1 MPIKVYELAKEFGVK
16 NTEMVKTLTQMGME
30 RLSPSSDLNEA
41 DEAKARAAFD
51 GRKAETG
58 SSDEDEGAAP
68 AKAAP
73 AASGR
78 NGAASN
84 GNGAA
89 PRIARNGA
97 AGTTPAAKTATP
109 APAAAAPAGQP
120 IDITAEMI
128 SIKELAEKL
137 DVKAGDIQKILV
149 GYGILAGLN
158 QRLAPDAVQRI
169 AQKLGKTVR
178 FPAQTPPA
186 APAAT
191 PDASAKPAP
200 AAPQAPARTAAPK
213 TNAPTR
219 VRAAQARTSGGG
231 GQGMVARPP
240 VVTIMG
246 HVDHGKT
253 TLLDTIRKASVA
265 SGEAGGITQHIGA
278 YQVEVGTQRITF
290 LDTPGH
296 AAFGAM
302 RARGTSVTDIVVIV
316 VAADDSVK
324 PQTEEA
330 ITLAKEANVPI
341 IVAINKT
348 DLPDADPDR
357 VLTDLTRYDIVPEAF
372 GGDVQTVNLSAKTGA
387 GISDLLDTI
396 LLVSEAVVEPKAD
409 PHGKAQGAVIEAKQ
423 EKGRG
428 AVVSV
433 LVQQGTLKMGD
444 VVVAGTHFGKIKGM
458 TDERGTKLTKAGPS
472 SPVEIIGLNSVPDAG
487 DRMEVAQNEK
497 DARAIAD
504 RRENRDREERLGQRN
519 MVSLEDLY
527 KQLRSGPV
535 KELNIVIK
543 GDVQGSVQAVRDS
556 LVDLGND
563 EVKTRILT
571 TGVGDVSENDLL
583 IASSDKDADVKNSLV
598 VGFNVGLANGV
609 DKKAETEHV
618 TVKTFSIIYEL
629 IDAVKE
635 QMVGLLDPIYEE
647 AVLGRAEVRQLFR
660 LPGSRSIAG
669 CYVTSGLVRRNTKAR
684 LFRGTELIT
693 TADIDTL
700 KRFKD
705 DAREV
710 QTGFECGIT
719 LRDFNAIAVGDVI
732 ECFEM
737 RAIPREL

>member
-51 GRKAETG
+51 GRTASSSNET
-58 SSDEDEGAAP
+58 AVAP
-68 AKAAP
+68 PPAP
-73 AASGR
+73 SAPSGR
-78 NGAASN
+78 SAANGSN
-84 GNGAA
+84 GSGAA

-97 AGTTPAAKTATP
+97 AATASAPPAAKTAAP
-109 APAAAAPAGQP
+109 PAADAGEA
-120 IDITAEMI
+120 IDIPSTI

-137 DVKAGDIQKILV
+137 SVKAGDIQKVLV

-169 AQKLGKTVR
+169 AQKLGKSVR
-178 FPAQTPPA
+178 FPSQ

-191 PDASAKPAP
+191 APAEMPSDAP
-200 AAPQAPARTAAPK
+200 AAAKPTPTPSAPRKTANAPA
-213 TNAPTR
+213 R
-219 VRAAQARTSGGG
+219 VRAAQTRTAGGG
-231 GQGMVARPP
+231 SGQGMVARPP

-278 YQVEVGTQRITF
+278 YQVEANNNQRITF

-348 DLPDADPDR
+348 DLPDADPDK

-372 GGDVQTVNLSAKTGA
+372 GGDVQTVNISAKTGA

-409 PHGKAQGAVIEAKQ
+409 PHGKAQGTVIEAKQ

-472 SPVEIIGLNSVPDAG
+472 SPVEIVGLSSVPDAG

-504 RRENRDREERLGQRN
+504 RREVRDREERLGQRN
-519 MVSLEDLY
+519 MVTLEALY
-527 KQLRSGPV
+527 QQLRSGPV

-583 IASSDKDADVKNSLV
+583 IASSDKDAELKNSLV

-629 IDAVKE
+629 IDAVKA
-635 QMVGLLDPIYEE
+635 QMVSLLDPIYEE
-647 AVLGRAEVRQLFR
+647 AILGKAEVRQLFR

-669 CYVTSGLVRRNTKAR
+669 CYITDGLVRRNTKAR
-684 LFRGTELIT
+684 LFRNGELIT

-710 QTGFECGIT
+710 QTGYECGIT
-719 LRDFNAIAVGDVI
+719 LRDFNALVVGDVI